1 MLKGRT
7 NLDAAISSWDVLCC
21 GDCQSLDLECPFRS
35 FKVLLIPF
43 ADSIASFLGKMFL
56 ANLLE
61 YLSDRLK
68 ELSSNTSIFGMEGHK
83 TSGPEAGFVLSSWTR
98 ARWLVWPWEWV
109 FCKSS
114 APFPAWQLRMPGLGY
129 PCAAQQSGVPH
140 HCWPVKVPSPHP
152 LTLPNSLS
160 LCLFGF
166 LSLYRYSKRL
176 HGNHGLSWA
185 DVDDIKHTFHF
196 PGSPLKNEDSEFG
209 HYSGCV
215 YVCMSS
221 C

>member
-7 NLDAAISSWDVLCC
+7 NLDAAISSWHVLCC

-43 ADSIASFLGKMFL
+43 ADSIDSFLGKMFL

-98 ARWLVWPWEWV
+98 AHWLVWPWEWV

-114 APFPAWQLRMPGLGY
+114 APFPAWQLRNAWAGISMCCLAEWGASSLLACKSAFSTP
-129 PCAAQQSGVPH
+129 
-140 HCWPVKVPSPHP
+140 PHP
-152 LTLPNSLS
+152 AELSLS
-160 LCLFGF
+160 A
-166 LSLYRYSKRL
+166 SL
-176 HGNHGLSWA
+176 
-185 DVDDIKHTFHF
+185 
-196 PGSPLKNEDSEFG
+196 DS
-209 HYSGCV
+209 
-215 YVCMSS
+215 SS
-221 C
+221 CTNIARGCMETMVFHGQM